1 MKARLFLTSALAV
14 VLSASAAPA
23 PLHAQNKEL
32 TDEFIELVIK
42 AFSAEHNELDKVAP
56 QLQAVDEKIKKFNN
70 CKELYEAAGDVSG
83 SKLGGFAAKA
93 AIRAKCGASDTDGMV
108 KDKQKIMEGPQKA
121 ALAILGMKAGDYGKL
136 KEKMQGYL
144 QSGDGFSAAEIAR
157 LAKRKSDIASAMGI
171 DLRLLA
177 AGGSGSPARGG
188 NGRGPRMGGAWTAD
202 YAWQYIGQ
210 MFEVM
215 YVSGAT
221 VFEKPYQPGQ
231 WTKWEIVQRDADST
245 EETKRVIERAFIGK
259 TAEGSEWWR
268 TTSVDFYN
276 DGGAQK
282 ADTVVLE
289 SLFKPMNE
297 YIKELVR
304 VRAKLP
310 GQDANELMVPQA
322 FAMMSML
329 SIFPMK
335 PTEESVKGATI
346 GNEKIGQ
353 YDARQVRFAAG
364 GGTIEWWLADNAP
377 GGWVQFRMTE
387 QKDADVKTPGSY
399 IIRMTG
405 SGTGA
410 KSLLG
415 VM

>member
-1 MKARLFLTSALAV
+1 MKARHVLACT
-14 VLSASAAPA
+14 LAATLLGAAVATPA
-23 PLHAQNKEL
+23 RAQSKEL
-32 TDEFIELVIK
+32 TDDYIELIIK
-42 AFSAEHNELDKVAP
+42 AFRAEHDELEKVAP
-56 QLQAVDEKIKKFNN
+56 QIQAVDEKIKKFND
-70 CKELYEAAGDVSG
+70 CKQLYEAAGDVSG

-93 AIRAKCGASDTDGMV
+93 AIRAKCGASDTDGYM

-121 ALAILGMKAGDYGKL
+121 ALSILGMKAGDYGKL
-136 KEKMQGYL
+136 KEKLQGYL
-144 QSGDGFSAAEIAR
+144 QSGDGFNAAEIAR
-157 LAKRKSDIASAMGI
+157 LAKRKSDIAGAMGI

-177 AGGSGSPARGG
+177 AGGSTTPRGG
-188 NGRGPRMGGAWTAD
+188 NGRSPRMGGAWTSD

-215 YVSGAT
+215 YLSGAT

-231 WTKWEIVQRDADST
+231 WTKWEIVQRDAGSS

-259 TAEGSEWWR
+259 TPEGSEWWR
-268 TTSVDFYN
+268 TTSVDFYD
-276 DGGAQK
+276 DGGTQK

-289 SLFKPMNE
+289 SLFKQTNE
-297 YIKELVR
+297 YIRELVR

-310 GQDANELMVPQA
+310 GQEPNELMVPQA
-322 FAMMSML
+322 FAMLSSL

-335 PTEESVKGATI
+335 PTPESIKGATV

-353 YDARQVRFAAG
+353 YDASQVRFAAG
-364 GGTIEWWLADNAP
+364 GGTIEWWLAETAP
-377 GGWVQFRMTE
+377 GGWVQFRMTGE
-387 QKDADVKTPGSY
+387 KQGNSADTY
-399 IIRMTG
+399 TIRMTG